1 MTPEDLVG
9 ALLRGAVGGREALV
23 EREIQSPRPRAEIGA
38 GVGDS
43 NTREQPYVLAFA
55 EEA

>member
-1 MTPEDLVG
+1 LTPEDLIG
-9 ALLRGAVGGREALV
+9 AL
-23 EREIQSPRPRAEIGA
+23 PRPLAEIVA